1 MRSKGNDIPSDPGI
15 CAIVALKSF
24 KSAKSRLRPHLSEA
38 ERRALIFFM
47 ARRTL
52 SALRAT
58 HGIADVRVVTAC
70 DEVESLAVQ
79 MGAEVIRQTEDQ
91 GTAAAFAHATAALM
105 YGERKPAR
113 LLMIAGDLPLISPTE
128 LSRLVNQSAAK
139 TGVCI
144 VPDRKRIGT
153 NALLCSPPNAIPP
166 CFGANS
172 FREHLAAARE
182 KDIAVQVIESE
193 ALSLDIDVADDLAL
207 LCSLSGLKPDS
218 ELRELLAALRKVT
231 APASPKTE
239 HNANAA

>member
-1 MRSKGNDIPSDPGI
+1 MRSKSNDIPGDPEI

-24 KSAKSRLRPHLSEA
+24 KNAKSRLRPHLSEP

-58 HGIADVRVVTAC
+58 PGIADVRVVTAC
-70 DEVESLAVQ
+70 DEVDRLAVQ
-79 MGAEVIRQTEDQ
+79 MGVEVIRQTEDQ
-91 GTAAAFAHATAALM
+91 GTAAAFAHAAAALM

-128 LSRLVNQSAAK
+128 LSRLVHQSAAS
-139 TGVCI
+139 GVCI

-182 KDIAVQVIESE
+182 KDIAVRVIESE

-207 LCSLSGLKPDS
+207 LCSLSGLNADS
-218 ELRELLAALRKVT
+218 GLRELLAALPTVA
-231 APASPKTE
+231 APASSKTE